1 MTLIYV
7 NMDHVSR
14 SNFERDRLINNP
26 DIDLMVYSELNCYT
40 GTCTK
45 GLINRN
51 GRVFT
56 GQEESAP

>member
-1 MTLIYV
+1 
-7 NMDHVSR
+7 MDHVSR
-14 SNFERDRLINNP
+14 SSFERDRLINNP